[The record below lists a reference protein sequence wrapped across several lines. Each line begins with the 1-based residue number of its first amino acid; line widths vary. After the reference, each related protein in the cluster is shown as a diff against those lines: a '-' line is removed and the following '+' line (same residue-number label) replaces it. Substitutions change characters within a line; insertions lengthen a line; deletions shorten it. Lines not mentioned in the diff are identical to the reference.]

1 MESIRSPTKLSVEL
15 ENDNLIMF
23 GSAYESSGC
32 VLRGV
37 LRFTLTQPLKVK
49 SISVRFTGKSLHTWS
64 EVVGNGQEQLCH
76 EDEHTVV
83 DHHFDCLPR
92 QSKLYTLPVGN
103 HSYHFEFVLK
113 GSLPETTHVINFYQ
127 VEYKLKALVERPAF
141 IPNQS
146 ARQVVHLSRQLY
158 SPHSPEFMEPVY
170 MVKRYQNDLESI
182 ISLPAKIYAYGDTIT
197 LSIVISALHDH
208 LQLDS
213 MTCNLKEYIILG
225 NSGVG
230 TLTDNA
236 RAHGRHLFSTKV
248 NQFSTSTT
256 TMEQQQPQRHVD
268 SEDNNNNNLKGG
280 LTVWAKQF
288 DVVLPSTGTEMHCD
302 MDNDMVRVRHKFKF
316 ILDFHHTQTGHSMQ
330 LRTAVPVN
338 ICALSLTTQQL
349 PAYESASFDLAY
361 DPNIAMGS
369 NTCLRLPTQRNTG
382 LPTYLEALNLGSD
395 YEEHPPPLVF

>member
-23 GSAYESSGC
+23 GSTYESSGC

-37 LRFTLTQPLKVK
+37 LRFTLTQPLKAK

-76 EDEHTVV
+76 EDERTIV
-83 DHHFDCLPR
+83 DQHFDCLPR
-92 QSKLYTLPVGN
+92 QSKLHTLPVGD

-170 MVKRYQNDLESI
+170 VVKRYQNDLESI
-182 ISLPAKIYAYGDTIT
+182 ISIPTKIYAYGDTIT
-197 LSIVISALHDH
+197 LSIVISALQDH

-225 NSGVG
+225 NSGGG
-230 TLTDNA
+230 TITDNA

-248 NQFSTSTT
+248 DQFSTTT
-256 TMEQQQPQRHVD
+256 TPGDHD
-268 SEDNNNNNLKGG
+268 HNKGG

-288 DVVLPSTGTEMHCD
+288 DVVLPSTRTEMHCD

-330 LRTAVPVN
+330 LRTAVPIN

-361 DPNIAMGS
+361 DPNIAMASS
-369 NTCLRLPTQRNTG
+369 NTRPQINTG
-382 LPTYLEALNLGSD
+382 LPSYLEALNLASD
-395 YEEHPPPLVF
+395 YEDHPPPLVF